1 MRKLFVSAL
10 ICFFVILNAQENK
23 GTVTLVD
30 GKVKKKLI
38 NEADWSVDVS
48 ENGSVQSQ
56 ESYKTE
62 KKSRAELELAGMD
75 IIRLAPKTS
84 IDIVALYE
92 EALNGKKQS
101 NVKLNDGEIWAQ
113 VNSSGE
119 DSEFKMNTDVSAAA
133 ITGTNFRM
141 SNDGELTQMKVYHGE
156 VKITNSQENIEDMIP
171 VPVDKFET
179 KEISGP
185 KEIAGPQEVT
195 LNEWIYIVKNMQQ
208 ITFDKSGKV
217 VSAGDFSSKDKAENN
232 DWVRWNKIRDRKK
245 GLK

>member
-1 MRKLFVSAL
+1 MRKIFVG
-10 ICFFVILNAQENK
+10 IIFCFVLLLTAQENK

-38 NEADWSVDVS
+38 NEKNWSKDVA
-48 ENGSVQSQ
+48 EKGAVQSK

-62 KKSRAELELAGMD
+62 KKSRAELELSGMD

-101 NVKLNDGEIWAQ
+101 NVKLKTGEIWAQ

-141 SNDGELTQMKVYHGE
+141 SDDGELTQMKVYHGE
-156 VKITNSQENIEDMIP
+156 VKITNSQEDINTLTAEP
-171 VPVDKFET
+171 VSNFEK

-185 KEIAGPQEVT
+185 KEVDGPKEIS
-195 LNEWIYIVKNMQQ
+195 LNEWIYVVKNMQQ
-208 ITFDKSGKV
+208 ITFDKSGNV
-217 VSAGDFSSKDKAENN
+217 TSAGDFSSKDRSENN
-232 DWVRWNKIRDRKK
+232 EWVKWNKTRDRQK